1 MRTAVT
7 LARRHEATSWELLAG
22 PDVPLLK
29 QQEAF
34 KKVRMSPA
42 NADFA
47 EVSFREDGAQA
58 RNYRLVTPAKAK
70 ADAEAKAKA
79 EQAAPPKPAAAKPQ
93 SKPNSK

>member
-29 QQEAF
+29 QQDAF
-34 KKVRMSPA
+34 KQVRMSPVH
-42 NADFA
+42 ADYA

-79 EQAAPPKPAAAKPQ
+79 AQAQPSARVQ
-93 SKPNSK
+93 SKSKPK